1 MLRQNL
7 LRLLIAIF
15 SLIQYNAYAQSSLEK
30 ALSGKNLDELEQLYL
45 WLHQHP
51 ELSLQETQTSKKLAA
66 ELKNSGFEVYENFG
80 GTGIVG
86 VLKNGKGPT
95 VLVRAD
101 MDALPVKEETGLPYS
116 STIKM
121 KDATGNEVPVMH
133 ACGHDIHVSVLS
145 GVSRVIA
152 QLKNDWQG
160 TLILVGQP
168 AEEIVVGARAMLAE
182 GLYQKF
188 GKPDYCLALHANAF
202 LPAGTVGIC
211 PEYAMANVNSV
222 NITVYGEGGHGA
234 YPHLTKDPIV
244 MAAKLILDIQT
255 ITSRELNAIDP
266 AVITVGTIHA
276 GTKRNIVPNEVKLE
290 LTIRSYTEA
299 TKLAILEKLR
309 QKSKAVAISS
319 GLPESKYPKVEI
331 TPEFSPALFNNVDLA
346 NRMSKAFKQV
356 IGNEQVIKV
365 PPVMVSEDFGIFGDG
380 EPKIPVCLY
389 WLGSIDPKR
398 VEQYKNEGKTLPSLH
413 SSNYFPLPRPSIETG
428 VKTMCAG
435 ILELMKR

>member
-1 MLRQNL
+1 MLNQKTL
-7 LRLLIAIF
+7 QFLIAFFCLF
-15 SLIQYNAYAQSSLEK
+15 SLNAKAQNSIEKVLSSK
-30 ALSGKNLDELEQLYL
+30 ALDDLEQLYL

-51 ELSLQETQTSKKLAA
+51 ELSLQENQTSKRLAT

-80 GTGIVG
+80 GTGVVG

-95 VLVRAD
+95 LLVRAD

-116 STIKM
+116 STVKM
-121 KDATGNEVPVMH
+121 KDASGNEVPVMH
-133 ACGHDIHVSVLS
+133 ACGHDIHISVLA
-145 GVSRVIA
+145 GTAKTIA
-152 QLKNDWQG
+152 QLKEKWHG

-168 AEEIVVGARAMLAE
+168 AEEIVVGARVMLTN
-182 GLYQKF
+182 GLYEKF

-202 LPAGTVGIC
+202 LPAGTIGYC
-211 PEYAMANVNSV
+211 PEYAMANVNSI
-222 NITVYGEGGHGA
+222 NITIYGEGGHGA
-234 YPHLTKDPIV
+234 YPHLTKDPVV

-266 AVITVGTIHA
+266 AVVTVGTIHG

-299 TKLAILEKLR
+299 TRVAIIEKLR
-309 QKSKAVAISS
+309 QKSKAVAISA
-319 GLPESKYPKVEI
+319 GLSEDKYPKVEV
-331 TPEFSPALFNNVDLA
+331 TPESSPALYNNPELTQRIS
-346 NRMSKAFKQV
+346 NAFKQV

-365 PPVMVSEDFGIFGDG
+365 PPVMVSEDFGIFGDS
-380 EPKIPVCLY
+380 EPKIPVMLY

-398 VEQYKNEGKTLPSLH
+398 VEQYKKEGKTLPSLH
-413 SSNYFPLPRPSIETG
+413 SSNYFPLPRPTIETG

-435 ILELMKR
+435 ILDVLK

>member
-1 MLRQNL
+1 
-7 LRLLIAIF
+7 
-15 SLIQYNAYAQSSLEK
+15 
-30 ALSGKNLDELEQLYL
+30 
-45 WLHQHP
+45 
-51 ELSLQETQTSKKLAA
+51 
-66 ELKNSGFEVYENFG
+66 
-80 GTGIVG
+80 
-86 VLKNGKGPT
+86 
-95 VLVRAD
+95 

-116 STIKM
+116 STVKM

-319 GLPESKYPKVEI
+319 GLPESKYPKVEV

-413 SSNYFPLPRPSIETG
+413 SSNYFPLPRPSIEIG